1 MNNPFENA
9 ELIKIEGGFEYS
21 DLLLLEDFGK
31 LTFSELFEE
40 IRNIEIPF
48 RADFLIL
55 KDVKIEC
62 VSKEQK
68 FFELSISLEY
78 FFEYESNFKGSIEE
92 HNTSWEI
99 NNIIFSTF
107 ENLINSLVK

>member
-1 MNNPFENA
+1 MENRS
-9 ELIKIEGGFEYS
+9 FEYS

-31 LTFSELFEE
+31 LTFSELFEKVKSL
-40 IRNIEIPF
+40 EIPF

-55 KDVKIEC
+55 KDIKIEC
-62 VSKEQK
+62 VSKERK
-68 FFELSISLEY
+68 FFELSINLKY

-92 HNTSWEI
+92 HNTTWEI
-99 NNIIFSTF
+99 NSLIFSKV